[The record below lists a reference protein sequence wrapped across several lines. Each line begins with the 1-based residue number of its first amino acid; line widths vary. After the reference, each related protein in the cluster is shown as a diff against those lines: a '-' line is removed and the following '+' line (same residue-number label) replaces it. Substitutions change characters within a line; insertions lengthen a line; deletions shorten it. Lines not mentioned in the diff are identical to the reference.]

1 MGSGRCG
8 RYSNTYGAKRNCSH
22 EHISEGSQ
30 PYSETYHVETKMLE
44 KDKSDPDIYN
54 ELKGYFKNPTS
65 TLLESAIDG
74 NRFVYNKRR
83 VDGKRMYILD
93 KDGNIFFG
101 KRCNPNNSKGRSPHP
116 TLIGGKDPIVQCAGI
131 IDFYNSPF
139 CLYSLGVKTV
149 CCLKYLAKNDWL
161 GKFSSA
167 LMSLMV
173 FVVSFSITRMASV
186 T

>member
-54 ELKGYFKNPTS
+54 ELKGYFNNPTS

-101 KRCNPNNSKGRSPHP
+101 KRCNPNNSKGHSPHP

-131 IDFYNSPF
+131 IDFYKGRIKSIDNNSGHYKPNIKSMEKVYAVLKE
-139 CLYSLGVKTV
+139 LYN
-149 CCLKYLAKNDWL
+149 KNPNLFD
-161 GKFSSA
+161 KNFK
-167 LMSLMV
+167 
-173 FVVSFSITRMASV
+173 
-186 T
+186 